1 LENFGDYNTWYSSE
15 MGELAEDGFI
25 IPVINYNS
33 DTVKKFSALYVD
45 SDFAPDRVEF
55 FTPEHE
61 SFLVLSDFESREGM
75 WVSTI
80 KNDTLPT
87 GNNDDDTSRLF
98 GRYLLV
104 KVFFSPKKFQS
115 LRNIRVRLQFN
126 SRYLQT

>member
-1 LENFGDYNTWYSSE
+1 MREGGIERGREGGKGGVAFGV
-15 MGELAEDGFI
+15 GAADGR
-25 IPVINYNS
+25 
-33 DTVKKFSALYVD
+33 L
-45 SDFAPDRVEF
+45 RRGRE
-55 FTPEHE
+55 
-61 SFLVLSDFESREGM
+61 EGM